1 MNIVHRAA
9 GGQLSGRS
17 DRRTG
22 LQRLNHSRAPFSGRG
37 LIFNVGVDAIEQTF
51 RAELG
56 QLVVEIFAGLAE
68 KFIRGIAETKDGERG
83 PVQLRRF
90 LREQELMQCDRFFRR
105 LSFPLGGRYNHQQ
118 FFRSNLFE
126 FIIACIHQLHVQL
139 RRQQIVTQRFGDAA
153 GVAGLRGATM
163 KPLLEAR
170 QIRKQFSGVAVL
182 KGIDFTLCA
191 GQVHALMGGNGAG
204 KSTLMKIIA
213 GVETPDSGELTIGD
227 RAFARLS
234 PALAHQLG
242 IYLVPQEPM
251 LFPNLSVRENILFR
265 LPKRADTA
273 ARLQEKLQ
281 QLNCQINLDA
291 SASTLEVADQQMVEI
306 LRGLMRE
313 ARILILDEPTA
324 SLTPGETERLF
335 SQIRALQ
342 ALDVGIVFISHK
354 LPEIRQLAS
363 HISVMRDGAV
373 VLSGETATYRDEQLI
388 SAMTPASRDHTLSDT
403 QKLWLA
409 LPGNRRTQAQ
419 DFPVLRVEDLTG
431 EGFIDLNLEIRAGEI
446 VGLAGLVGS
455 GRTEFAETLYGLRP
469 PRAGRI
475 WLENREISN
484 DSTRARLASGLVY
497 LPEDRQ
503 VSGLFLD
510 APVRWNTVMFNQPSW
525 WQQGKRE
532 AAVVERYHRALG
544 IKLADGDQPV
554 RTLSGGNQQ
563 KVLLARCLEANPLLL
578 IVDEPTRGVDV
589 SARADIYQLL
599 KSVAAQNVAVL
610 MISSDL
616 DEFIGLAD
624 RVLVMHQGRYSGEL
638 ARQAVTVD
646 RMMTLAFGGQA

>member
-1 MNIVHRAA
+1 
-9 GGQLSGRS
+9 
-17 DRRTG
+17 
-22 LQRLNHSRAPFSGRG
+22 
-37 LIFNVGVDAIEQTF
+37 
-51 RAELG
+51 
-56 QLVVEIFAGLAE
+56 
-68 KFIRGIAETKDGERG
+68 
-83 PVQLRRF
+83 
-90 LREQELMQCDRFFRR
+90 
-105 LSFPLGGRYNHQQ
+105 
-118 FFRSNLFE
+118 
-126 FIIACIHQLHVQL
+126 
-139 RRQQIVTQRFGDAA
+139 
-153 GVAGLRGATM
+153 M

-170 QIRKQFSGVAVL
+170 QIRKQFSGIAVL
-182 KGIDFTLCA
+182 KGIDFTLFS

-213 GVETPDSGELTIGD
+213 GVETPDDGELTLDG
-227 RAFARLS
+227 RAFARLN

-242 IYLVPQEPM
+242 VYLVPQEPL
-251 LFPNLSVRENILFR
+251 LFPNLTVRENILFR
-265 LPKRADTA
+265 LPKRADND
-273 ARLQEKLQ
+273 ARLQETLR
-281 QLNCQINLDA
+281 QLNCQLNLEA
-291 SASTLEVADQQMVEI
+291 VAGTLEVADQQMVEI
-306 LRGLMRE
+306 LRGLMRD
-313 ARILILDEPTA
+313 AQILILDEPTA
-324 SLTPGETERLF
+324 SLTPGETDRLF
-335 SQIRALQ
+335 RQIRALQ
-342 ALDVGIVFISHK
+342 DLGVGIVFISHK
-354 LPEIRQLAS
+354 LPEIRQIAS

-373 VLSGETATYRDEQLI
+373 VLSGDTASYSDAQLI
-388 SAMTPASRDHTLSDT
+388 NAMTPALRGHDLSDT

-409 LPGNRRTQAQ
+409 LPGNRRTQPQ
-419 DFPVLRVEDLTG
+419 DFPVLRVDDLTG
-431 EGFIDLNLEIRAGEI
+431 EGFIDLSLEIHAGEI

-475 WLENREISN
+475 WLENRDISR

-525 WQQGKRE
+525 WQQRQRE

-544 IKLADGDQPV
+544 IKLNHSDQTV

-616 DEFIGLAD
+616 DEFVGLAD
-624 RVLVMHQGRYSGEL
+624 RVVVMHQGRQSGEL
-638 ARQAVTVD
+638 LRQAVTVD
-646 RMMTLAFGGQA
+646 RMMTLAFGGQS

>member
-1 MNIVHRAA
+1 
-9 GGQLSGRS
+9 
-17 DRRTG
+17 
-22 LQRLNHSRAPFSGRG
+22 
-37 LIFNVGVDAIEQTF
+37 
-51 RAELG
+51 
-56 QLVVEIFAGLAE
+56 
-68 KFIRGIAETKDGERG
+68 
-83 PVQLRRF
+83 
-90 LREQELMQCDRFFRR
+90 
-105 LSFPLGGRYNHQQ
+105 
-118 FFRSNLFE
+118 
-126 FIIACIHQLHVQL
+126 
-139 RRQQIVTQRFGDAA
+139 
-153 GVAGLRGATM
+153 M

-403 QKLWLA
+403 QSCGWRCRATAAPRRRIFPCCGWRILPEKA
-409 LPGNRRTQAQ
+409 LSISIWRSAPGRSSASPGWW
-419 DFPVLRVEDLTG
+419 DPG
-431 EGFIDLNLEIRAGEI
+431 APNLLKPYTACVHHAPG
-446 VGLAGLVGS
+446 GS
-455 GRTEFAETLYGLRP
+455 GW
-469 PRAGRI
+469 RI
-475 WLENREISN
+475 
-484 DSTRARLASGLVY
+484 ARLVMTA
-497 LPEDRQ
+497 PEPGWPAGWSICRKTAR
-503 VSGLFLD
+503 SRGCFLM
-510 APVRWNTVMFNQPSW
+510 R
-525 WQQGKRE
+525 
-532 AAVVERYHRALG
+532 
-544 IKLADGDQPV
+544 
-554 RTLSGGNQQ
+554 
-563 KVLLARCLEANPLLL
+563 RCAG
-578 IVDEPTRGVDV
+578 TR
-589 SARADIYQLL
+589 
-599 KSVAAQNVAVL
+599 
-610 MISSDL
+610 
-616 DEFIGLAD
+616 
-624 RVLVMHQGRYSGEL
+624 
-638 ARQAVTVD
+638 
-646 RMMTLAFGGQA
+646 

>member
-1 MNIVHRAA
+1 
-9 GGQLSGRS
+9 
-17 DRRTG
+17 
-22 LQRLNHSRAPFSGRG
+22 
-37 LIFNVGVDAIEQTF
+37 
-51 RAELG
+51 
-56 QLVVEIFAGLAE
+56 
-68 KFIRGIAETKDGERG
+68 
-83 PVQLRRF
+83 
-90 LREQELMQCDRFFRR
+90 
-105 LSFPLGGRYNHQQ
+105 
-118 FFRSNLFE
+118 
-126 FIIACIHQLHVQL
+126 
-139 RRQQIVTQRFGDAA
+139 
-153 GVAGLRGATM
+153 M

-213 GVETPDSGELTIGD
+213 GVETPDSGELTIGE
-227 RAFARLS
+227 RAFARLN

-265 LPKRADTA
+265 LPKRADTN

-363 HISVMRDGAV
+363 HVSVMRDGAV
-373 VLSGETATYRDEQLI
+373 VLSGETAGYGDQQLI
-388 SAMTPASRDHTLSDT
+388 SAMTPASRDHALSDT

-431 EGFIDLNLEIRAGEI
+431 EGFIDLSLEIRAGEI
-446 VGLAGLVGS
+446 VGLA
-455 GRTEFAETLYGLRP
+455 
-469 PRAGRI
+469 
-475 WLENREISN
+475 
-484 DSTRARLASGLVY
+484 GLVY

-610 MISSDL
+610 MISSDVE
-616 DEFIGLAD
+616 EFVGLAD
-624 RVLVMHQGRYSGEL
+624 RVLVMHQGRHSGEL

>member
-1 MNIVHRAA
+1 
-9 GGQLSGRS
+9 
-17 DRRTG
+17 
-22 LQRLNHSRAPFSGRG
+22 
-37 LIFNVGVDAIEQTF
+37 
-51 RAELG
+51 
-56 QLVVEIFAGLAE
+56 
-68 KFIRGIAETKDGERG
+68 
-83 PVQLRRF
+83 
-90 LREQELMQCDRFFRR
+90 
-105 LSFPLGGRYNHQQ
+105 
-118 FFRSNLFE
+118 
-126 FIIACIHQLHVQL
+126 
-139 RRQQIVTQRFGDAA
+139 
-153 GVAGLRGATM
+153 
-163 KPLLEAR
+163 
-170 QIRKQFSGVAVL
+170 
-182 KGIDFTLCA
+182 
-191 GQVHALMGGNGAG
+191 
-204 KSTLMKIIA
+204 
-213 GVETPDSGELTIGD
+213 
-227 RAFARLS
+227 
-234 PALAHQLG
+234 
-242 IYLVPQEPM
+242 M

-324 SLTPGETERLF
+324 SLTPGETERGCLAR
-335 SQIRALQ
+335 SRVTGAGRWDRLYLAQTARNPPACQ
-342 ALDVGIVFISHK
+342 PCVGDA
-354 LPEIRQLAS
+354 R
-363 HISVMRDGAV
+363 RAV
-373 VLSGETATYRDEQLI
+373 VLSGETAGYGDEQLI
-388 SAMTPASRDHTLSDT
+388 NAMTPVSRDHALSDT

-409 LPGNRRTQAQ
+409 LPGNRRTQPQ

-563 KVLLARCLEANPLLL
+563 KVLLARCLEANP
-578 IVDEPTRGVDV
+578 
-589 SARADIYQLL
+589 
-599 KSVAAQNVAVL
+599 
-610 MISSDL
+610 
-616 DEFIGLAD
+616 FCC
-624 RVLVMHQGRYSGEL
+624 
-638 ARQAVTVD
+638 
-646 RMMTLAFGGQA
+646 

>member
-1 MNIVHRAA
+1 
-9 GGQLSGRS
+9 
-17 DRRTG
+17 
-22 LQRLNHSRAPFSGRG
+22 
-37 LIFNVGVDAIEQTF
+37 
-51 RAELG
+51 
-56 QLVVEIFAGLAE
+56 
-68 KFIRGIAETKDGERG
+68 
-83 PVQLRRF
+83 
-90 LREQELMQCDRFFRR
+90 
-105 LSFPLGGRYNHQQ
+105 
-118 FFRSNLFE
+118 
-126 FIIACIHQLHVQL
+126 
-139 RRQQIVTQRFGDAA
+139 
-153 GVAGLRGATM
+153 M

-510 APVRWNTVMFNQPSW
+510 APVRWNTVMFTQPSW